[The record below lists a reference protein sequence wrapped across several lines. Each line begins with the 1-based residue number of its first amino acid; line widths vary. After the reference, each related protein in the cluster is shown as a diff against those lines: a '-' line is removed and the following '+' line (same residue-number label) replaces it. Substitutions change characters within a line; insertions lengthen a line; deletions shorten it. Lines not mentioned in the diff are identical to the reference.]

1 MAEELGVQKRDKVI
15 QRFLSQ
21 LTKQHPELYYAPT
34 SQIAREIHKEI
45 QNKLNTLDFEEQ
57 VQVKRLSAHDIE
69 VILGF
74 HH

>member
-1 MAEELGVQKRDKVI
+1 MAEQLGIEIRDKVI
-15 QRFLSQ
+15 QRFLNL

-57 VQVKRLSAHDIE
+57 VQVKRLGAHDIE
-69 VILGF
+69 IILGF

>member
-1 MAEELGVQKRDKVI
+1 MAEELGVEIRDKVI
-15 QRFLSQ
+15 QRFLNK

-57 VQVKRLSAHDIE
+57 VQIKRLEVHDIE
-69 VILGF
+69 IILGF

>member
-1 MAEELGVQKRDKVI
+1 MAEELGVEIRDKVI
-15 QRFLSQ
+15 QRFLNK

-45 QNKLNTLDFEEQ
+45 QSKLNTLDFDEQ
-57 VQVKRLSAHDIE
+57 VQVKRLEVHDIE
-69 VILGF
+69 IILGF